1 MSIPYSSTANLPQ
14 GFETLTANDGTS
26 NVTYKVD
33 AVSIPSAENRKIER
47 SDENGDRAD
56 FMLRDGAEHIEGTIT
71 LQRANISTKPPANG
85 VNFSYDFDRTGT
97 NSTLVV
103 NGATVTRDKNE
114 FDVFEIPVVVET
126 YQG

>member
-14 GFETLTANDGTS
+14 GFETVTINVGGT
-26 NVTYKVD
+26 NTNYKVD
-33 AVSIPSAENRKIER
+33 AVSLASAVNRKIER

-56 FMLRDGAEHIEGTIT
+56 FMLRDGSEHIEGTLT
-71 LQRANISTKPPANG
+71 LQRANSATVLPENG
-85 VNFSYDFDRTGT
+85 VNFSYDFDRSGT

-103 NGATVTRDKNE
+103 NGTSVQRDKDA
-114 FDVFEIPVVVET
+114 FDTFEVPVVLET